1 MITPAH
7 TILNEINYINSII
20 KKYPYCKNLLNS
32 RLNFLQNKI
41 NFINKYTYKGV
52 SGSIYYNLYDNGIMN
67 WSKEKLEKELKDLEG
82 GNDPRNLIGGIR
94 VDNEKALI
102 QKILKERVLKDFIDN
117 HLKIKYTT
125 KIIKDDDYE
134 LIEAY

>member
-7 TILNEINYINSII
+7 TIFNEINDINSFV

-32 RLNFLQNKI
+32 RLNFLQSKI
-41 NFINKYTYKGV
+41 NSINKYTYTCG
-52 SGSIYYNLYDNGIMN
+52 SGSIYYNHYDNGIMN
-67 WSKEKLEKELKDLEG
+67 WSKEKLERQLNKLEG

-94 VDNEKALI
+94 LDNEKALI
-102 QKILKERVLKDFIDN
+102 QKVLKERVLKDFIDN

-125 KIIKDDDYE
+125 KIIKDDYE